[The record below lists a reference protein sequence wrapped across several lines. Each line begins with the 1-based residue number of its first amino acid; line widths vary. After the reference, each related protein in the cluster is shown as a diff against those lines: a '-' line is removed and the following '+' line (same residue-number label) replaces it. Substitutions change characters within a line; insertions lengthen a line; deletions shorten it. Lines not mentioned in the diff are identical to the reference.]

1 MQPAIIIEGALT
13 HFFAFVYTRYYM
25 DPMTIAIIFA
35 LIISVVIHEMAH
47 AYAANWLGDPTAR
60 LEGRLSPNPLVHLDP
75 FMSVI
80 LPALLVLTGS
90 PILFGAAKPVPY
102 NPYNFT
108 NQKWGEAIVAAAGPA
123 SNIALAIIFAVVA
136 RVAEVTTL
144 FPAPF
149 YELAVKIVMLNLF
162 LAIFNMVPIPPLD
175 GSKILPRFLPW
186 SIRMAYERFRSF
198 FEYNPILGFT
208 LVIILFVTILSAPL
222 VSITVYLTTI
232 LVG

>member
-1 MQPAIIIEGALT
+1 
-13 HFFAFVYTRYYM
+13 M
-25 DPMTIAIIFA
+25 DPMTIAIIVA

-80 LPALLVLTGS
+80 LPALLVLSGS

-123 SNIALAIIFAVVA
+123 SNIALAVIFAIFA

-149 YELAVKIVMLNLF
+149 YALAVNIVMLNLF

-186 SIRMAYERFRSF
+186 SARMVYERFRHF
-198 FEYNPILGFT
+198 FEYNPILGFA
-208 LVIILFVTILSAPL
+208 LVIMLFVTILSAPL
-222 VSITVYLTTI
+222 FLAVVYLTKI